1 MTKHFYNILFFII
14 LLTFCYVAKLP
25 FYAFIIVSIIFVGL
39 VSWGVFDIRQSY
51 FIKTIY
57 FLKKRPQKT
66 VCLSFDDGATEL
78 TPRFLDLL
86 KEFNVKALF
95 FCIGKQI
102 EKYPEIIERIKSEGH
117 LIGNH
122 TFTHSPKNCFTSAK
136 KMRQEIEKTDIAL
149 LKLGIKTDLF
159 RPPYGITN
167 PQIAKAIRL
176 TRKKVIGW
184 DIRSL
189 DTVIKDENRLF
200 KRIISKLSHGNIIL
214 MHDTSER
221 TLNVLERLLRHLK
234 ENNYEI
240 TTNLNLD

>member
-1 MTKHFYNILFFII
+1 MTKHSYNILFFII
-14 LLTFCYVAKLP
+14 LLTICYVAKLP
-25 FYAFIIVSIIFVGL
+25 FYAFVIALIVFVGL

-57 FLKKRPQKT
+57 YLKKRPEKT
-66 VCLSFDDGATEL
+66 VCLSFDDGVTEL
-78 TPRFLDLL
+78 TPNFLDLL
-86 KEFNVKALF
+86 KKFDAKAIF
-95 FCIGKQI
+95 FCIGKQV
-102 EKYPEIIERIKSEGH
+102 EKYPEILERIKSEGH

-122 TFTHSPKNCFTSAK
+122 TFTHLPKNCFASAK
-136 KMRQEIEKTDIAL
+136 TIRDEIEKTDAAL
-149 LKLGIKTDLF
+149 LKLGIKTNLF

-176 TRKKVIGW
+176 TKKKVIGW

-189 DTVIKDENRLF
+189 DTVIKNENRLF

-214 MHDTSER
+214 MHDTSQR
-221 TLNVLERLLRHLK
+221 TLNVLERLLQHLK
-234 ENNYEI
+234 ENNYKI

>member
-1 MTKHFYNILFFII
+1 
-14 LLTFCYVAKLP
+14 
-25 FYAFIIVSIIFVGL
+25 
-39 VSWGVFDIRQSY
+39 
-51 FIKTIY
+51 
-57 FLKKRPQKT
+57 
-66 VCLSFDDGATEL
+66 
-78 TPRFLDLL
+78 
-86 KEFNVKALF
+86 
-95 FCIGKQI
+95 
-102 EKYPEIIERIKSEGH
+102 
-117 LIGNH
+117 
-122 TFTHSPKNCFTSAK
+122 
-136 KMRQEIEKTDIAL
+136 MRQEIEKTDIAL